1 MNVLNKINK
10 ENKILSNLN
19 EHVYNIHNLIHIIL
33 SRKVSDLIFKDI
45 NFQIGFFF
53 KKNNSDSINIP
64 KIFIYP
70 YNNKNN
76 FIESSSREIFFYEE
90 IGVLGHH
97 LDNSEKRLF
106 VCRKNKDLI
115 ICADHPNFLINIYVQ
130 ILLIEQNHT
139 LIHASA
145 FQTKSGKINIF
156 AGPGGVGKTAIL
168 GHAVS
173 QMGLKYLGDD
183 LVIINLSKECLSYP
197 RQFVL
202 KKYHSEIYSK
212 TFSESKIY
220 NFNFSYLKR
229 FLHENLPFVG
239 IIKTFLKKIGFY
251 YRIAGIIRP
260 KDFLATISPEK
271 IFGINKFVNS
281 DTIGSIIYLD
291 KTMDNNFLINSSSDQ
306 ILSNRIMSVIHHEFR
321 DYNSHLLSLGAL
333 NVINYNIYMKNTS
346 ELLNNILSNIK
357 LFELLV
363 PNNSRPTDLINFL
376 IKNNL
381 FD

>member
-1 MNVLNKINK
+1 MNVLKNVNIKNKFF
-10 ENKILSNLN
+10 SNPPGN
-19 EHVYNIHNLIHIIL
+19 FYNIHNLVYII
-33 SRKVSDLIFKDI
+33 VQNEISDLIIKDI
-45 NFQIGFFF
+45 NFQIGFFLTDNYSVS
-53 KKNNSDSINIP
+53 KDVP

-76 FIESSSREIFFYEE
+76 FIESGCPKISFYEE
-90 IGVLGHH
+90 IGVLGCY

-115 ICADHPNFLINIYVQ
+115 ICADHPNFLINLYIQ
-130 ILLIEQNHT
+130 ILLIEQNCT

-145 FQTKSGKINIF
+145 YQAKSGKINIF
-156 AGPGGVGKTAIL
+156 TGAGGTGKTAIL

-183 LVIINLSKECLSYP
+183 LVIINLNKECLSFP
-197 RQFVL
+197 RHFVL
-202 KKYHSEIYSK
+202 KKYHSQIYSK

-239 IIKTFLKKIGFY
+239 IIKTLLKKIGFY
-251 YRIAGIIRP
+251 YRIADKIRP
-260 KDFLATISPEK
+260 KDFLATIPSEK
-271 IFGINKFVNS
+271 IFGINKFVNRGA
-281 DTIGSIIYLD
+281 IGSIIYLD
-291 KTMDNNFLINSSSDQ
+291 KTAGNSFLINQTSSQ

-363 PNNSRPTDLINFL
+363 PNNSSPTDLINFL